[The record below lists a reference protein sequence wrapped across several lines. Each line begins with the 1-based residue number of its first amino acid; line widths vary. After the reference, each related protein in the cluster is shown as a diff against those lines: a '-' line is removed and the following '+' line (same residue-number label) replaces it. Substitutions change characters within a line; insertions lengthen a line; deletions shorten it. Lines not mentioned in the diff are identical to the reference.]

1 MINSPSLRAE
11 SGVYSAGLRI
21 DVHPAARA
29 GPSFHAAIKSG
40 KFHGMIYPAT
50 PTGSSLV

>member
-1 MINSPSLRAE
+1 MSSPSLRAE
-11 SGVYSAGLRI
+11 RGVCSAGFRM

-29 GPSFHAAIKSG
+29 GPNFHAAINSG
-40 KFHGMIYPAT
+40 KFHGIIYPAT